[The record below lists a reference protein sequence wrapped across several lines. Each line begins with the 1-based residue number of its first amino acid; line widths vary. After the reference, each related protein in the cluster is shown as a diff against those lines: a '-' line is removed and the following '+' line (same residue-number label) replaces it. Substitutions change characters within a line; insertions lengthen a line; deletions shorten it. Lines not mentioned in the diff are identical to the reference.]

1 MIKKLLG
8 IIVLGLLLSGNAF
21 AEIIKFDK
29 CWPTLQGV
37 NSYTEF
43 KKESDHDE
51 WYWEIDLKKN
61 KATRVAILNDK
72 TIKHY
77 IAMGTKNVE
86 KYSID
91 TFKINSSS
99 SIFIKVID
107 TTDFGKDTNKKYT
120 FNLKKAEI
128 NSSNKFND
136 LNKSQCTIYRN

>member
-1 MIKKLLG
+1 
-8 IIVLGLLLSGNAF
+8 
-21 AEIIKFDK
+21 
-29 CWPTLQGV
+29 
-37 NSYTEF
+37 
-43 KKESDHDE
+43 
-51 WYWEIDLKKN
+51 
-61 KATRVAILNDK
+61 
-72 TIKHY
+72 
-77 IAMGTKNVE
+77 MGAKNVE

-120 FNLKKAEI
+120 FNLKNAEI